1 MVNDYILEKV
11 FNKIKRMGIEKLE
24 HIKIL
29 IDTDDKLS
37 NDIILKKAL
46 ILMAC
51 VIRDGDKFYPELFL
65 EEALSDE

>member
-1 MVNDYILEKV
+1 
-11 FNKIKRMGIEKLE
+11 MGIEKLE

-46 ILMAC
+46 ILMTC
-51 VIRDGDKFYPELFL
+51 VIRDGNKFSPELFL